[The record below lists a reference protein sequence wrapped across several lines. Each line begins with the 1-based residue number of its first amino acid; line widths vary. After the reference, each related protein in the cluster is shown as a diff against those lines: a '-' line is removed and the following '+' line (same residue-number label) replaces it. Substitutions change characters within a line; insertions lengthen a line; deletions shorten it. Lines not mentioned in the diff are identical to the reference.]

1 MRLYV
6 DGVLDGAATNS
17 GPAAGN
23 SGVRLGRN
31 EQNGSYF
38 FNGLIDEVRVSNT
51 AVYSSNFTPQTH
63 LTSSGSTAALWK
75 FDGQTTNDSSTN
87 GNNGTLQG
95 GATYSDDVP
104 SGDGGGGGGS
114 GTSSKVQWLIMDHL
128 GTPRMVLDQTGAL
141 NKMTRHDYLPFG
153 EELFDPTGGRNAAQ
167 GYSSDNVRQRF
178 TQKERDVETG
188 LDFFEARYYASMQGR
203 FTSID
208 PYNIVMERQ
217 FATNARKA
225 ESQFTVYLSNPQR
238 WTRYTYALNNPLL
251 YTDPHGE
258 DVTIYYRPPREGAG
272 ISEDQGHILI
282 YVRNDE
288 TGESAYY
295 DYIATGDY
303 NNFGTTQLNGVTQ
316 ERIDAHASI
325 TIGTN
330 ASQEQAV
337 LDGIKAAQQS
347 SPDYSLSATQ
357 ALRHTETTCTSQ
369 VIKLLALGG
378 INVGPSILPQSPTAV
393 WQSAFEQ
400 YGNKDANRATV
411 PAPQPRFPHRTRE
424 IINGYDNPP
433 RVDPGREYG
442 RDPRGQARVLDR
454 NATNNYTIKFRG
466 GQRVP

>member
-1 MRLYV
+1 LTKSFR
-6 DGVLDGAATNS
+6 
-17 GPAAGN
+17 AG
-23 SGVRLGRN
+23 GCAV
-31 EQNGSYF
+31 
-38 FNGLIDEVRVSNT
+38 FN
-51 AVYSSNFTPQTH
+51 Y
-63 LTSSGSTAALWK
+63 
-75 FDGQTTNDSSTN
+75 
-87 GNNGTLQG
+87 
-95 GATYSDDVP
+95 
-104 SGDGGGGGGS
+104 
-114 GTSSKVQWLIMDHL
+114 
-128 GTPRMVLDQTGAL
+128 
-141 NKMTRHDYLPFG
+141 PF
-153 EELFDPTGGRNAAQ
+153 L
-167 GYSSDNVRQRF
+167 

-188 LDFFEARYYASMQGR
+188 LDFFEARHYASMQGR
-203 FTSID
+203 FTSLD
-208 PYNIVMERQ
+208 PYNIVMQRQ

-238 WTRYTYALNNPLL
+238 WARYAYALNNPLL

-272 ISEDQGHILI
+272 VSEDQGHILI

-325 TIGTN
+325 TIETN
-330 ASQEQAV
+330 ASQEQAI
-337 LDGIKAAQQS
+337 LDGIKAGQQS
-347 SPDYSLSATQ
+347 SPDYSLNATQ

-378 INVGPSILPQSPTAV
+378 INVGPSILPQRPTAV

-424 IINGYDNPP
+424 ITNGYDNPP

-454 NATNNYTIKFRG
+454 NATNNYTINFRG